1 MLHHKRRTLSG
12 ICAGFAAALFPSAAS
27 AGASAPH
34 AGPALPAPVASPDD
48 PLLPAAVAWVAALRD
63 DGRVVLLYPV
73 SRLQRQL
80 RTGYLH
86 SCALAGALERCGA
99 WRIAYDADGKR
110 HAHILPEGQ
119 A

>member
-1 MLHHKRRTLSG
+1 MLHHKRRTLFG
-12 ICAGFAAALFPSAAS
+12 ISAAIAATLFPPAALAGTPAAS
-27 AGASAPH
+27 
-34 AGPALPAPVASPDD
+34 GPALPAAPAAADD
-48 PLLPAAVAWVAALRD
+48 PLLPAAAAWVAGLRD
-63 DGRVVLLYPV
+63 DGQKLLRYPV

-86 SCALAGALERCGA
+86 SCALAGALEQRGE

-110 HAHILPEGQ
+110 HAHIHPKGR